1 MDTRFSRTSSIRLV
15 AFGVTNR
22 LPGQKIWSIMKDHYM
37 ENSMARESSSSQEVK
52 AKMIK
57 ARVKMIEA
65 KVKMIKVKMIKVKMI
80 NTWETIGRESTIPRF
95 HRQIPTLRETLL

>member
-22 LPGQKIWSIMKDHYM
+22 LPGQKISLIMKDHYM
-37 ENSMARESSSSQEVK
+37 ENSMDRESSSSQGVK

-57 ARVKMIEA
+57 AKMVKA
-65 KVKMIKVKMIKVKMI
+65 KMIKVKMIKA
-80 NTWETIGRESTIPRF
+80 WETIGRESTIP
-95 HRQIPTLRETLL
+95 